1 MCFSFV
7 IRKVRE
13 KAAKR
18 DKRQSEGEGRGEE
31 GRVLF
36 PFPLVFMFDL
46 VFSLL
51 SRFVKC
57 AGLKVNVSKSEML
70 WLGSMRH
77 RKDGVLDLKI
87 RDEPPSTLQERFFF
101 RTMFEETSSTSSRSY
116 KNTLKSWSPRD
127 ISVYRRIT
135 IVKTLALFKVTFFC
149 SSLEI
154 PSSFC

>member
-46 VFSLL
+46 AFSLL
-51 SRFVKC
+51 SRFEKC
-57 AGLKVNVSKSEML
+57 IGLKVNLSKSEML

-87 RDEPPSTLQERFFF
+87 RDESVSTLQERFFF
-101 RTMFEETSSTSSRSY
+101 SSTSSRSY
-116 KNTLKSWSPRD
+116 KNTLKS
-127 ISVYRRIT
+127 
-135 IVKTLALFKVTFFC
+135 
-149 SSLEI
+149 
-154 PSSFC
+154 